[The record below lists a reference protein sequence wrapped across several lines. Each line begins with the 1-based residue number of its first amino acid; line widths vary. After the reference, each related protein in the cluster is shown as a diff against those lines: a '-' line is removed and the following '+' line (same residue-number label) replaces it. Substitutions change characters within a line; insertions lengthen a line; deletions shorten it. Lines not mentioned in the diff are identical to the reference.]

1 MNDFQA
7 LGLSEPLLRAVE
19 AEGYTTP
26 TPVQEQSIPP
36 LLAGRDVLGVAQT
49 GTGKTAAFALPV
61 LQIMSRG
68 RPQGKRNIRAL
79 VLSPTRELAAQ
90 IDERFS
96 AYSEHLD
103 IRHKVIFGGV
113 NQNPQV
119 RALQKGL
126 DVLVATPGRLLD
138 LINQGHID
146 ITHVE
151 FFVLDEADRM
161 LDMGFINDIKKVLKL
176 LPKKRQNLLF
186 SATMPSSIANL
197 AGSFLSNAVKVDI
210 TPEEVT
216 VDRIDQKIMFLRKAD
231 KRRLLVKIIKQERVA
246 CGIVFTR
253 TKHGANRLVKQLD
266 QSGISAA
273 AIHGNK
279 SQGARTKALAGFKNG
294 SIPILVATDIASR
307 GIDVEGVTHVFNYDL
322 PNEPESY
329 VHRIGRTARAG
340 RTGVAYGSLERK
352 FQSMPRMNSTSL
364 EPSLNLDKKL
374 VKSRIQTHQRRSSEH
389 ATVQAVVA
397 EGTAGARTV
406 EVNPTGAKATKEI
419 PIATIEAEADRG
431 TTVRG
436 TIDTVVSTD
445 ELALVNLK
453 RHQHERWPEGARHG
467 RIEPKRRQPNPH
479 IEGIQSCLRFDR
491 CRCLGVSV
499 HVSPVWRSS
508 DGPCCRK

>member
-1 MNDFQA
+1 MYMTDFQT

-61 LQIMSRG
+61 LQIMSRN
-68 RPQGKRNIRAL
+68 RPQGNRKIRAL

-161 LDMGFINDIKKVLKL
+161 LDMGFIHDIKKVLKL
-176 LPKKRQNLLF
+176 LPKQRQNLLF

-197 AGSFLSNAVKVDI
+197 AGSFLHNAVKVDI
-210 TPEEVT
+210 TPEEIT
-216 VDRIDQKIMFLRKAD
+216 VDRIEQKIMFLRKAD
-231 KRRLLVKIIKQERVA
+231 KRRLLVKIIKQERVER
-246 CGIVFTR
+246 GIVFTR

-294 SIPILVATDIASR
+294 NIPILVATDIASR
-307 GIDVEGVTHVFNYDL
+307 GIDVDGVTHVFNYDL

-340 RTGVAYGSLERK
+340 RTGIAYGFCDESEAGY
-352 FQSMPRMNSTSL
+352 
-364 EPSLNLDKKL
+364 L
-374 VKSRIQTHQRRSSEH
+374 VGIQQLI
-389 ATVQAVVA
+389 
-397 EGTAGARTV
+397 G
-406 EVNPTGAKATKEI
+406 KEI
-419 PIATIEAEADRG
+419 PVDLSHEFHFVGAIPKPGQKAGKIKDKNAPKKKQHQRNRSHGGGGGGGRG
-431 TTVRG
+431 GGRG
-436 TIDTVVSTD
+436 
-445 ELALVNLK
+445 
-453 RHQHERWPEGARHG
+453 GGGG
-467 RIEPKRRQPNPH
+467 RNQSRGGQGNSNPR
-479 IEGIQSCLRFDR
+479 GDN
-491 CRCLGVSV
+491 
-499 HVSPVWRSS
+499 RSGNNRNQRTR
-508 DGPCCRK
+508 DD